1 MQRLIHVR
9 SFFATALIVCAATAS
24 AQLPSKVGETP
35 VPSLAP
41 MIKRVSPAVV
51 NIATKV
57 NVPTQRNPLLDDPFF
72 RRYFDVPEQGQ
83 RPRQAQAAGSGVIV
97 DAKNGYIITNAH
109 VVENATAVSI
119 TLLDNR
125 TLTAEVVGADK
136 GSDIAVL
143 KVKGTN
149 LIDMPLAD
157 SSKTEVGDFVVAIGN
172 PFGLQHTVTSGIVSA
187 LGRANINPDSRDAY
201 EDFIQTDAAINP
213 GNSGGALVN
222 LAGELVGVNSAILS
236 QSGGSI
242 GIGFAI
248 PANMVKS
255 VMDQLIKYKTV
266 KRGRLGISIGNLTP
280 ELAQSYGL
288 SGETT
293 GALVSEVIEGSP
305 ADKAGI
311 KAADVVTAINGKPIK
326 NSSEL
331 RNTIGLMRIGE
342 KVEVTLQRDGKS
354 RKVTAI
360 VGEADGTTT
369 TGNAEEVHAGFE
381 GAELA
386 DAGSDGGVIVRS
398 VAARS
403 PAAQE
408 GLRANDVIIAVG
420 RTRVGNLAQLRKAVE
435 NANSFAL
442 TVRRG
447 NATVVVVVDGN

>member
-1 MQRLIHVR
+1 MQRLSHVR
-9 SFFATALIVCAATAS
+9 SFFAAAVIIWSAAAS
-24 AQLPSKVGETP
+24 AQLPTKVGDTP

-41 MIKRVSPAVV
+41 MIKKVSPAVV

-72 RRYFDVPEQGQ
+72 RRYFDVPEQGPRQ
-83 RPRQAQAAGSGVIV
+83 RQAQSAGSGVIV

-109 VVENATAVSI
+109 VVENATEVNV

-125 TLTAEVVGADK
+125 TLKAEVVGSDK

-143 KVKGTN
+143 KVKGVN
-149 LIDMPLAD
+149 LVDMPLAD

-187 LGRANINPDSRDAY
+187 LGRVGVSPDRGDAY

-266 KRGRLGISIGNLTP
+266 KRGRLGIVIGNLTP
-280 ELAQSYGL
+280 ELAQSFGL
-288 SGETT
+288 SGDTT
-293 GALVSEVIEGSP
+293 GALVSEVAEGSP
-305 ADKAGI
+305 AEKAGI
-311 KAADVVTAINGKPIK
+311 KATDIVTAVNGKPVK
-326 NSSEL
+326 NSAEL
-331 RNTIGLMRIGE
+331 RNTVGLMRIGE
-342 KVEVTLQRDGKS
+342 KVDVALLRDGKPL
-354 RKVTAI
+354 KVTAT
-360 VGEADGTTT
+360 VGEADTSTTAD
-369 TGNAEEVHAGFE
+369 NSSEVHAGFE

-386 DAGSDGGVIVRS
+386 DAGNNGGVVVRT

-420 RTRVGNLAQLRKAVE
+420 RTRVTNLAQLRKAVE
-435 NANSFAL
+435 SANSFAL
-442 TVRRG
+442 TIRRG
-447 NATVVVVVDGN
+447 TATVVVVVDGN